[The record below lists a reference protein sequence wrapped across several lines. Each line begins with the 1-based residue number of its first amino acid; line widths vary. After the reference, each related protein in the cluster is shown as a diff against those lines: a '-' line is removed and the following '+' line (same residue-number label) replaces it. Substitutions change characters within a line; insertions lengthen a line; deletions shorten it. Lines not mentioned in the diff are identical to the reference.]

1 MRTKL
6 SYWIALVLVAVTC
19 AMPVMAATEG
29 SWVAR
34 SNAHTQLVLEFLA
47 KYNPEG
53 AASLGVDGLDEQ
65 IFDLGEN
72 IHQRQME
79 EAGVLVAEL
88 KARLIDETDPKVRQD
103 LQILIKAGEDYI
115 YSSQLEYDNLL
126 PYLNMPQTIF
136 YGMRGLLDPQVDAAR
151 QPAAVVRL
159 RKYAG
164 LEEGYEPI
172 TELAKARTAERF
184 DTPGLIGPYKGE
196 IEQELGNAQ
205 SYVSGIE
212 QLFQQYGLEGW
223 EEPYQEIVRQ
233 LADYDKW
240 VRAEVLPRARD
251 DYRLPAVLYED
262 ALRNWGVYESP
273 QQLIQTATQGY
284 MDIRNEMDALA
295 PLIAKQK
302 GYDTSDYREVI
313 RLLKKE
319 RIAGDELLDYYNARL
334 KDLEKIIRDNRLV
347 SLPDRDAGIRI
358 ASEAETAAQ
367 PAAHLETP
375 RLIGN
380 TGEFPVFVLP
390 KLGKNADGSWQQSD
404 DNFEAGTWTL
414 TAHEA
419 RPGHELQYSA
429 MIEEGVSI
437 ARAVFSFNSANVE
450 GWALYA
456 EAIAKP
462 YLPLDAQMISLQYRL
477 ARAARMF
484 LDPMLNLG
492 LITPEDARRV
502 LLEDVVLGETW
513 AQNEVERYTYR
524 MPGQATAYYYGYTKL
539 QALRTQTELM
549 LKDDF
554 DALAFHDFILAQG
567 LLPPELL
574 REAVT
579 TEFVPS
585 QRNAAGKTAA
595 RR

>member
-1 MRTKL
+1 MRTRL
-6 SYWIALVLVAVTC
+6 SYWIAPVLVAVTC

-34 SNAHTQLVLEFLA
+34 SNAHAQVVLEFLA

-79 EAGVLVAEL
+79 EAGLLVAEL

-151 QPAAVVRL
+151 QPAAIVRL

-233 LADYDKW
+233 LEDYDKW

-456 EAIAKP
+456 EAIVKP

-567 LLPPELL
+567 LLPPKLL

-579 TEFVPS
+579 EEFVPS
-585 QRNAAGKTAA
+585 QGKAAVSSAN
-595 RR
+595 R

>member
-1 MRTKL
+1 MTIKL
-6 SYWIALVLVAVTC
+6 SHWIAPALVAFTFAVP
-19 AMPVMAATEG
+19 ASAATEDN
-29 SWVAR
+29 WVAR

-53 AASLGVDGLDEQ
+53 AASLGVDGLDEK
-65 IFDLGEN
+65 IFDLGED
-72 IHQRQME
+72 IHQRQMD
-79 EAGVLVAEL
+79 EAGALVAEL
-88 KARLIDETDPKVRQD
+88 KARLIDESHPKVRQD

-151 QPAAVVRL
+151 QPAAIVRL

-172 TELAKARTAERF
+172 TELAKARTSERF
-184 DTPGLIGPYKGE
+184 ATPGLIGPYTGE
-196 IEQELGNAQ
+196 IEQELGNAK

-233 LADYDKW
+233 LDDYDKW
-240 VRAEVLPRARD
+240 VRAEILPRARD
-251 DYRLPAVLYED
+251 DYRLPAILYED

-273 QQLIQTATQGY
+273 QHLIQTATQGY

-313 RLLKKE
+313 RLLKEE

-347 SLPDRDAGIRI
+347 SLPDRNAGIRI

-390 KLGKNADGSWQQSD
+390 RLGRNADGSWQQSD
-404 DNFEAGTWTL
+404 DNYEAGTLTL

-456 EAIAKP
+456 EAIVKP

-477 ARAARMF
+477 ARAARMY

-492 LITPEDARRV
+492 LITPEDAKRV

>member
-1 MRTKL
+1 MNKL
-6 SYWIALVLVAVTC
+6 KSRWLVPVITVVAFAISAV
-19 AMPVMAATEG
+19 ARADDN
-29 SWVAR
+29 WVAR
-34 SNAHTQLVLEFLA
+34 SNEHTQVVLEFLA

-53 AASLGVDGLDEQ
+53 AASLGVDGLDER

-72 IHQRQME
+72 IHERQMA
-79 EAGVLVAEL
+79 EAAALVGEL
-88 KARLIDETDPKVRQD
+88 KTRLIDETDPRVRQD

-115 YSSQLEYDNLL
+115 HSSQLEYDNLL
-126 PYLNMPQTIF
+126 PYFNMPQTIF
-136 YGMRGLLDPQVDAAR
+136 YGMRGLLDPQVDPAR
-151 QPAAVVRL
+151 YPAAISRL

-172 TELAKARTAERF
+172 TELAKARTSERF
-184 DTPGLIGPYKGE
+184 GVPGLIGPYKGE

-205 SYVSGIE
+205 SYVSGME

-233 LADYDKW
+233 LDDYDQW
-240 VRAEVLPRARD
+240 VRAEVLTRARD

-273 QQLIQTATQGY
+273 EKLIETATQGY

-295 PLIAKQK
+295 PLVAKQK
-302 GYDTSDYREVI
+302 GYDTDDYRKVI
-313 RLLKKE
+313 RLLKEE
-319 RIAGDELLDYYNARL
+319 RIAGDELLDYYQARL
-334 KDLEKIIRDNRLV
+334 RDLEAIIRENRLV
-347 SLPDRDAGIRI
+347 TLPDRDAGIRI

-390 KLGKNADGSWQQSD
+390 RLGKNPDGSWQQND
-404 DNFEAGTWTL
+404 DSYEAGTWTL

-462 YLPLDAQMISLQYRL
+462 YMPLDAQMISLQYRL

-492 LITPEDARRV
+492 LIKPEDAKRL

-554 DALAFHDFILAQG
+554 DAQAFHDFILAQG

-574 REAVT
+574 RDAVT
-579 TEFVPS
+579 EEFVPS
-585 QRNAAGKTAA
+585 QRAVAVNAAK
-595 RR
+595 R

>member
-1 MRTKL
+1 MRTRL
-6 SYWIALVLVAVTC
+6 SYWIAPVLVAVTC

-34 SNAHTQLVLEFLA
+34 SNAHAQVVLEFLA

-79 EAGVLVAEL
+79 EAGLLVAEL

-151 QPAAVVRL
+151 QPAAIVRL

-233 LADYDKW
+233 LEDYDKW

-456 EAIAKP
+456 EAIVKP

-579 TEFVPS
+579 EEFVPS
-585 QRNAAGKTAA
+585 QGKAAVSSAN
-595 RR
+595 R

>member
-1 MRTKL
+1 MRTRL
-6 SYWIALVLVAVTC
+6 SYWIAPVLVAVTC
-19 AMPVMAATEG
+19 AVPVMAATEG

-34 SNAHTQLVLEFLA
+34 SNAHAQVVLEFLA

-79 EAGVLVAEL
+79 EAGALVAEL

-151 QPAAVVRL
+151 QPAAIVRL

-233 LADYDKW
+233 LEDYDKW

-456 EAIAKP
+456 EAIVKP

-579 TEFVPS
+579 EEFVPS
-585 QRNAAGKTAA
+585 QGKAAVSSAN
-595 RR
+595 R

>member
-1 MRTKL
+1 
-6 SYWIALVLVAVTC
+6 
-19 AMPVMAATEG
+19 
-29 SWVAR
+29 
-34 SNAHTQLVLEFLA
+34 
-47 KYNPEG
+47 
-53 AASLGVDGLDEQ
+53 
-65 IFDLGEN
+65 
-72 IHQRQME
+72 ME

-136 YGMRGLLDPQVDAAR
+136 YGMRGLLDPQVAAAR
-151 QPAAVVRL
+151 QPAAIVRL

-184 DTPGLIGPYKGE
+184 GTPGLIGPYKGE

-233 LADYDKW
+233 LEDYDKW

-251 DYRLPAVLYED
+251 DYRLPALLYED

-429 MIEEGVSI
+429 MIEQGVSI

-585 QRNAAGKTAA
+585 QRNPAGKTAA

>member
-1 MRTKL
+1 MRTRL
-6 SYWIALVLVAVTC
+6 SYWIAPVLVAVTC

-34 SNAHTQLVLEFLA
+34 SNAHAQVVLEFLA

-79 EAGVLVAEL
+79 EAGLLVAEL

-151 QPAAVVRL
+151 QPAAIVRL

-233 LADYDKW
+233 LEDYDKW

-380 TGEFPVFVLP
+380 TGECPVVLLP

-456 EAIAKP
+456 EAIVKP

-579 TEFVPS
+579 EEFVPS
-585 QRNAAGKTAA
+585 QGKAAVSSAN
-595 RR
+595 R

>member
-6 SYWIALVLVAVTC
+6 SYWIAPVLVAVTC

-151 QPAAVVRL
+151 QPAAIVRL
-159 RKYAG
+159 RKYGG
-164 LEEGYEPI
+164 LEEGYQPI

>member
-1 MRTKL
+1 MRTKR
-6 SYWIALVLVAVTC
+6 SYWIAPVLVAVTC

-34 SNAHTQLVLEFLA
+34 SNAHAQVVLEFLA

-79 EAGVLVAEL
+79 EAGLLVAEL

-151 QPAAVVRL
+151 QPAAIVRL

-233 LADYDKW
+233 LEDYDKW

-456 EAIAKP
+456 EAIVKP

-579 TEFVPS
+579 EEFVPS
-585 QRNAAGKTAA
+585 QGKAAVSSAN
-595 RR
+595 R